1 MSKTMLALLGV
12 LVAVLLAIVFDS
24 PAEPA
29 QVVEVAERRERQSR
43 VEVAPGP
50 ETVHSGIGFNAEADG
65 PIPDLFAA
73 AGPVKTDGP
82 VPAERAAPESGE
94 ASAPPF
100 GLIGFNNNDGVR
112 EAYLMRN
119 GAVVTARTGAML
131 EKRYRVQSLR
141 ADAVQIKDTRS
152 GEILLIAYGE
162 EE

>member
-12 LVAVLLAIVFDS
+12 LVVVMLAIVFDS

-43 VEVAPGP
+43 VDVAPGS
-50 ETVHSGIGFNAEADG
+50 ESVHPAPDADS

-73 AGPVKTDGP
+73 AGQVKTEGP
-82 VPAERAAPESGE
+82 VPAERAAPENAE

-100 GLIGFNNNDGVR
+100 GLIGFKNEDGVR
-112 EAYLMRN
+112 EAYLLRN